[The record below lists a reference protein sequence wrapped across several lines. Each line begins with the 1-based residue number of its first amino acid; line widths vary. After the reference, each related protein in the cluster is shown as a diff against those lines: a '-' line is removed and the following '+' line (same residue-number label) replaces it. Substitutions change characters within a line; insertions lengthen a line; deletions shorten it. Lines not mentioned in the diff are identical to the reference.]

1 MNLESYLTERVDS
14 QVEKFDQQARRN
26 QRIYSV
32 LRMTTITCNVLTA
45 LAIALTLAAPARFKL
60 YMGMGAL
67 VLSMIV
73 LATHQIQEFYKFG
86 AKWEKFRTVAE
97 QIKSEKFLF
106 LNDAGTY
113 RAGDTESKKRAFIE
127 SIEGIIQGTDKSY
140 FALMVEPDEEHETQ
154 LQ

>member
-1 MNLESYLTERVDS
+1 MNLESYMAERVDS
-14 QVEKFDQQARRN
+14 QVENFDQLARRN

-60 YMGMGAL
+60 YVGLGAL

-73 LATHQIQEFYKFG
+73 LATHQIQEFNKFG
-86 AKWEKFRTVAE
+86 AKWQKFRTVAE

-113 RAGDTESKKRAFIE
+113 RAGDTDSKKRAFIE
-127 SIEGIIQGTDKSY
+127 SVEGIIQGTDKSY
-140 FALMVEPDEEHETQ
+140 FALMMEPGEEHETH

>member
-1 MNLESYLTERVDS
+1 MNLESYMTERVDS

-45 LAIALTLAAPARFKL
+45 LAIALTLAAPGRYRVYVGL
-60 YMGMGAL
+60 GAL

-86 AKWEKFRTVAE
+86 AKWEKFRTVAS

-106 LNDAGTY
+106 LNDAGAY
-113 RAGDTESKKRAFIE
+113 RAGDTDSKKRAFIE
-127 SIEGIIQGTDKSY
+127 SVEGIIQGTDKSY
-140 FALMVEPDEEHETQ
+140 FALMIEPAEEHETQ

>member
-1 MNLESYLTERVDS
+1 MNLESYMSDRVDS
-14 QVEKFDQQARRN
+14 QVENFEQHARRN
-26 QRIYSV
+26 QKIYGI

-45 LAIALTLAAPARFKL
+45 LAIALTLAAPARYRIYVGL
-60 YMGMGAL
+60 AAL

-113 RAGDTESKKRAFIE
+113 RAGDADSKKRAFIE
-127 SIEGIIQGTDKSY
+127 SVEGIIQGTDKSY
-140 FALMVEPDEEHETQ
+140 FALMIEPGEENETQ
-154 LQ
+154 MQ

>member
-1 MNLESYLTERVDS
+1 MNLESYMTDRVDN
-14 QVEKFDQQARRN
+14 QVEYFDQHARRN
-26 QRIYSV
+26 QRIYSF

-45 LAIALTLAAPARFKL
+45 LAIALTLAAPARYKI
-60 YMGMGAL
+60 YMGLGAL

-86 AKWEKFRTVAE
+86 AKWEKFRTVSE

-113 RAGDTESKKRAFIE
+113 RAGDTDSKKRAFIE
-127 SIEGIIQGTDKSY
+127 SVEGIIQGTDKSY
-140 FALMVEPDEEHETQ
+140 FALMIEPDEENETH